1 VHAFVQDRDSSER
14 RAPSP
19 SKEMS
24 KRPGNGKC
32 PCPCESLELNSMRWS
47 KFDPLYKL
55 LGWSKNVF
63 IPKIQFGTTVSL
75 FSFPIRGSH
84 HATSSSPSPPQIG
97 KKLGGR
103 RARHAPCTPPPR
115 GALRLDEF
123 PSAWVPRGLRREPL
137 QLGSCGLRREPLQL
151 GSSFCSS
158 FPPRGMRIDWH
169 KKKRGS
175 DCGVN
180 QFLEIP

>member
-103 RARHAPCTPPPR
+103 RARHAPCTPPSWRAATGRVPICVGPTWTPE
-115 GALRLDEF
+115 GAAAARLVWTPEGAAAARLVILLVVSSSWHEDRLAQEEK
-123 PSAWVPRGLRREPL
+123 RERL
-137 QLGSCGLRREPLQL
+137 WS
-151 GSSFCSS
+151 
-158 FPPRGMRIDWH
+158 
-169 KKKRGS
+169 
-175 DCGVN
+175 
-180 QFLEIP
+180 